1 MKIKNF
7 FKENKDLLLYSSFI
21 TIFACIPLFK
31 SGIMYGHD
39 MSFHLSRL
47 TGIITSFQDNQMPI
61 AIYPYK
67 NFGYGYSSPLFYSD
81 LFLIIPALKYT
92 KIIMI
97 ILQLI
102 SSFALVS
109 NIFYKKHSLYSTPRV
124 QYIQTTDF
132 FPIKSLYKI
141 ENDINFD
148 KMDSNKFSI
157 IKTGKYSNQ
166 CLENYFIKKDQ
177 SCPLTDIIY
186 DNKSSNIYYDYI

>member
-1 MKIKNF
+1 MLEFLWLTASAFGLF
-7 FKENKDLLLYSSFI
+7 F
-21 TIFACIPLFK
+21 IF
-31 SGIMYGHD
+31 
-39 MSFHLSRL
+39 
-47 TGIITSFQDNQMPI
+47 
-61 AIYPYK
+61 
-67 NFGYGYSSPLFYSD
+67 
-81 LFLIIPALKYT
+81 FLIIPALKYT

-109 NIFYKKHSLYSTPRV
+109 NIFYKKHSLYSAPRV

-157 IKTGKYSNQ
+157 IKTGKYSN
-166 CLENYFIKKDQ
+166 
-177 SCPLTDIIY
+177 
-186 DNKSSNIYYDYI
+186 